1 MPLLEIRSLCKSY
14 KNVKALKN
22 MSVTVGAGEIVALL
36 GTNGA
41 GKTTLLNCIAGNIHP
56 TSGDIV
62 YKSETLLKEE
72 SRLNEFGILIEPTFI
87 PYMNAYENLCTLLKA
102 TGEKD
107 VGKQAQDLLA
117 LIGLAHKKK
126 EKTKAFSFGMR
137 QRLGL
142 AQALLNKPGFL
153 ILDEPF
159 VGLDPSGKKIFKDVI
174 LQKAREENVGI
185 LFSSHDLEDVEEICD
200 RVVMIENG
208 TKKFDGRM
216 EYSKTFIVICDRKIN
231 ETERNVLSDYRIE
244 NEKIMVTEGREIQA
258 LFSRLSELEL
268 GVVDMEIH
276 QKSLYDLFDDEEE
289 DVNED

>member
-22 MSVTVGAGEIVALL
+22 MSFTVGAGEIVALL
-36 GTNGA
+36 GKNGA

-159 VGLDPSGKKIFKDVI
+159 NGLDKHGVAEIRELLLDLKAAGKTI
-174 LQKAREENVGI
+174 LLASHNDEDIRI
-185 LFSSHDLEDVEEICD
+185 LCD
-200 RVVMIENG
+200 HV
-208 TKKFDGRM
+208 
-216 EYSKTFIVICDRKIN
+216 Y
-231 ETERNVLSDYRIE
+231 
-244 NEKIMVTEGREIQA
+244 
-258 LFSRLSELEL
+258 
-268 GVVDMEIH
+268 
-276 QKSLYDLFDDEEE
+276 
-289 DVNED
+289 